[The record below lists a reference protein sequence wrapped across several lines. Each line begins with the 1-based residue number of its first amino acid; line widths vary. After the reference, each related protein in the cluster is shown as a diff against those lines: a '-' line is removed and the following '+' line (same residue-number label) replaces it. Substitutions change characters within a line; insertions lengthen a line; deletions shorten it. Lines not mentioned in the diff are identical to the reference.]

1 MRSLVLIVLC
11 LAAAAWI
18 ALPGRAA
25 EEGAIEEVLA
35 TEPAPAGAESV
46 GPAPA
51 ASIVAPPGSK
61 ALPPRLDSR
70 TRDLLVMAALVCVLL
85 ASLLLNASTFRRRP
99 APKPARR
106 PREAATERP
115 SEQG

>member
-18 ALPGRAA
+18 ALPGPAA
-25 EEGAIEEVLA
+25 EEGAIEEVQA
-35 TEPAPAGAESV
+35 AAPATVGARSV
-46 GPAPA
+46 GATPA
-51 ASIVAPPGSK
+51 ASVVAPPGSK

-85 ASLLLNASTFRRRP
+85 ASLLLNASAFRRRP
-99 APKPARR
+99 APKRPRR
-106 PREAATERP
+106 PPEAATERP